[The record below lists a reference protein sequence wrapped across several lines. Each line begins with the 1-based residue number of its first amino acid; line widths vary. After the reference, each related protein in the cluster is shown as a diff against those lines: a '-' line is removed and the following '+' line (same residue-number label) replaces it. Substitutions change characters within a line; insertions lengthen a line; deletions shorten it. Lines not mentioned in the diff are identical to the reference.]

1 MLFLDASLN
10 WPTFTKNQNQIKM
23 EILGIIGPQ
32 EIIVILLI
40 VPVFLIIPIIALVD
54 ILKSEFTGNNK
65 LIWVLVILLSWI
77 IGAILYFFYRQKSK
91 NSKIIVS

>member
-1 MLFLDASLN
+1 
-10 WPTFTKNQNQIKM
+10 M

-65 LIWVLVILLSWI
+65 LIWVLVVLLSWI
-77 IGAILYFFYRQKSK
+77 IGAILYFFIGRNQKIQ
-91 NSKIIVS
+91 N

>member
-1 MLFLDASLN
+1 
-10 WPTFTKNQNQIKM
+10 M

-54 ILKSEFTGNNK
+54 VLKSEFTGNNK
-65 LIWVLVILLSWI
+65 IIWVLVILLSWI
-77 IGAILYFFYRQKSK
+77 IGAVLYFFIGRNQK
-91 NSKIIVS
+91 IQQ

>member
-1 MLFLDASLN
+1 MVVIRN
-10 WPTFTKNQNQIKM
+10 WHIFNKNQNQTKM

-65 LIWVLVILLSWI
+65 LIWVLVVLLSWI
-77 IGAILYFFYRQKSK
+77 IGAILYFFIGRNQKIQ
-91 NSKIIVS
+91 N